1 MSIWLA
7 VILLTVPLPYEG
19 KPTGDSEA
27 DRQVCTSEV
36 CHRRGLLENEDL
48 EGTIFRNVRAAYRS
62 CTNDDIWQEE
72 EVYAFQNVLKSA
84 GISGWPLWPPTEQAS
99 DWEHLFA
106 STRVGLNMG
115 DMMKIDAVSHLF
127 YFMVMRDL
135 LFPRKY
141 AAFLVFAEEELDGIE
156 VPCYTRKEHS
166 EKRCPE
172 QMPPYHMLS
181 GTTKDSVKAAIE
193 ILNGTISE
201 QDAEAAAEDIIAFEV
216 GLAELFLSLGKSESQ
231 KDSVQLVQDV
241 ELLNG
246 TVGIETTD
254 AIKSKITDFQ
264 GGLGKSGGGYREHTA
279 SMLTGYPGDVQHH
292 EKLQQKLWQMLEKGS
307 LTRVSIKDLQ
317 EALPQ
322 VQWSHFLNNIFS
334 KANITIADDE
344 HIFYVAVHKF
354 ERLLE
359 YLASYERST
368 IQNFFGWRIVQHF
381 ENFVPQSLRRKRD
394 NIQRWFKCTMD
405 LSFQASVILGRLYVD
420 HFFTFQSREQL
431 RTVVEDVRSAIRKIV
446 KGASWLDDST
456 RKKALEKVDKMVMKV
471 GYLDWIKNDTRL
483 QELYKDIGWV
493 DPNTPYPM
501 IRARYLNNKGVYHLK
516 NIRRAYNRAERY
528 ISPML
533 LYNAAHVH
541 LENSIEV
548 TPAIASGLL
557 FEEGLPPSVNF
568 GSIGFVIGHEITH
581 GFDATGRMYDAIGR
595 HANWWSP
602 EADVV
607 YKKKAQCFID
617 MYDNITDRATGIK
630 LNGQKTLS
638 ENIADNEGLHGAF
651 KAYRQKLEDEG
662 KVQDDALPGLDNVS
676 GDQMF
681 FISQAM
687 AWCGNTNRVMLSEQ
701 VNTDVHS
708 PDKYRVNPPLANM
721 KEFADA
727 FHCENNSP
735 MVQKHKC
742 ALW

>member
-36 CHRRGLLENEDL
+36 CHRRAKAILSSIAPDVDPCEDFYEFVCTGWKEEHPTPSSNNVGLITGIEVMRHLRGLLENEDL

-359 YLASYERST
+359 YLASYER
-368 IQNFFGWRIVQHF
+368 
-381 ENFVPQSLRRKRD
+381 
-394 NIQRWFKCTMD
+394 
-405 LSFQASVILGRLYVD
+405 
-420 HFFTFQSREQL
+420 
-431 RTVVEDVRSAIRKIV
+431 
-446 KGASWLDDST
+446 
-456 RKKALEKVDKMVMKV
+456 
-471 GYLDWIKNDTRL
+471 
-483 QELYKDIGWV
+483 
-493 DPNTPYPM
+493 
-501 IRARYLNNKGVYHLK
+501 
-516 NIRRAYNRAERY
+516 Y